1 MSQLKPSTEKYAR
14 NMGTFGVLLLVVNGL
29 IGAGIF
35 GLPEVLHEAV
45 GSFAPWL
52 LLLGGILVGCIAICF
67 AQLTSLTD
75 RSGGPQR
82 FTTDAFGRFPGFQ
95 VGWLFY
101 SARVVSDGANV
112 LVLLAYA
119 AAIWPLMEGGL
130 PQDIA
135 IVAILGFITIVNIV
149 GLKNVVAVLGT
160 MTIFKLVPL
169 LILIVVGLGA
179 AAAPGPVVL
188 PEITAVEGIALAAL
202 YAFVGF
208 ENATIPAGETKNPQR
223 AMPRALLIGLAFV
236 TLIYFTLQWAYSLSP
251 LAGSGSEAPLA
262 DLAGALGGEL
272 GTILLSAT
280 VVVSVLANLTAGQ
293 TSASRM
299 TPALADDRLLP
310 AWFGKVGRFGTP
322 TNAIVFHG
330 ALGMAFALT
339 GTFLE
344 LAIVSTLA
352 RLLAYIAS
360 VSSLP
365 ILRREAGRRAVTV
378 PLAIVM
384 GIALALSLWL
394 AAQADQDRW
403 IMLAI
408 FAAVGTGLYFIARRA
423 PEPEAL
429 NG

>member
-1 MSQLKPSTEKYAR
+1 M
-14 NMGTFGVLLLVVNGL
+14 
-29 IGAGIF
+29 
-35 GLPEVLHEAV
+35 
-45 GSFAPWL
+45 
-52 LLLGGILVGCIAICF
+52 
-67 AQLTSLTD
+67 
-75 RSGGPQR
+75 
-82 FTTDAFGRFPGFQ
+82 
-95 VGWLFY
+95 
-101 SARVVSDGANV
+101 
-112 LVLLAYA
+112 
-119 AAIWPLMEGGL
+119 
-130 PQDIA
+130 
-135 IVAILGFITIVNIV
+135 
-149 GLKNVVAVLGT
+149 
-160 MTIFKLVPL
+160 
-169 LILIVVGLGA
+169 
-179 AAAPGPVVL
+179 
-188 PEITAVEGIALAAL
+188 
-202 YAFVGF
+202 
-208 ENATIPAGETKNPQR
+208 
-223 AMPRALLIGLAFV
+223 GLA
-236 TLIYFTLQWAYSLSP
+236 S
-251 LAGSGSEAPLA
+251 
-262 DLAGALGGEL
+262 
-272 GTILLSAT
+272 

-360 VSSLP
+360 VASLP

-408 FAAVGTGLYFIARRA
+408 FAAVGTGLYFIARRG

-429 NG
+429 TG